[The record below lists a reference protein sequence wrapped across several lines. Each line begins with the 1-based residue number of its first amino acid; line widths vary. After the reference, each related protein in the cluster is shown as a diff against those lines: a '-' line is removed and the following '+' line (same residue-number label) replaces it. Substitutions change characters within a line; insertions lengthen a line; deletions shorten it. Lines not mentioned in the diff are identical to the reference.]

1 MDCLDNMLTD
11 PLELGS
17 APEVNGAGIME
28 ECLLGGTRVSLP
40 EDLLEDPDIFFDV
53 VSRSTWDEVLSQSQR
68 DHLRKFL
75 PQFTEN
81 NLERQDNI
89 ITGLFDGD
97 NFRFGNP
104 LYIAQKLFRDGYF
117 NPEVVKYRR
126 LCMKS
131 QYKRYLYSQQQ
142 YFHKLLK
149 QILISR
155 KELLELARKSGP
167 DMTLKRKYQAISSQ
181 KEEEKRVH
189 SRYEKILREVKEEC
203 EDNSI
208 SSDEEEMCSWL
219 PNSPT
224 HPTSP
229 SVALR
234 AVPTL
239 CTQDMKTVNKPELGD
254 EELKIMLRKHVEK
267 RRQQPDH
274 PDLATGDLTLN
285 DIITRMNAGRR
296 GSLAALL
303 DLTFPKKRVKDK
315 EERKKKKLKVIKTEP
330 EDLAE
335 SSGAE
340 GATAAAPEQQI
351 VTRPVTAPEQTLDAT
366 KLTAIPGITASFFG
380 LLQEILLAEG
390 EASVAGIEEKVLEWQ
405 ISAPSTLNSWFSD
418 ASNWSEL
425 VHSALRFLSGEG
437 GSGMSALPS
446 NFAPYVNCT
455 ERGQQWKWIGSGRD
469 SEKEVTSLCQLWF
482 EVKDQTFPKESEE
495 LPDIAPPTPR
505 VRTDYVVRPS
515 TGDEKRVFQ
524 EQERQRYSQPHKAFS
539 FRMHGFDSVVGP
551 VKGVFDK
558 DPSLNKAREHS
569 LLRSDRP
576 AYVTILSLVRDAAAR
591 LPNGEGTRA
600 EICELLKDSQFL
612 APEVTSAQINTVVSG
627 ALDRLHYEKDPCV
640 KYDIGRKLWIY
651 LHRNRSEE
659 EFERIH
665 QAQAAAAK
673 AKKALQ
679 QKPKL
684 TTKISSGK
692 ESATKLPLSEQSL
705 GSQVLADSSLPVT
718 PVTPVTPTLPVTP
731 TSSPVSTD
739 GNKVQT
745 TSAPELVKSGQSVLL
760 VSSPTMP
767 QLGNLLSGT
776 QPGQYTGPQT
786 QARVL
791 SQSVAA
797 PLPQVRVVSAQ
808 QGLASSSHQAS
819 VVQQVQQHQHQ
830 IRLPTVT
837 AAAHTK
843 VLPQSILTVPV
854 KAQSGVSTVHI
865 QQSSAKANL
874 TMAGISAAS
883 KTVSSTLNGTTSS
896 SASTI
901 IQSVA
906 GQSIMRQVAIAGQ
919 LGMKTQS
926 STGIPL
932 TATNIQIQGKDV
944 LRLAPSSITTDSK
957 GQTVL
962 RITQD
967 MMATLTKA
975 PVTTVKLTPDM
986 LGGKGISATL
996 HVTPAMPPT
1005 DSMVKASTST
1015 TSSTTSTVVKVTP
1028 DLKVTEA
1035 SSTAIRLMPAL
1046 AVTVADQK
1054 GKASAS
1060 LSSTDTKPAATIRI
1074 MPGLGVIPKSG
1085 QAIAVA
1091 TSSKLFTAAGT
1102 MTSTAVTLATAGSKA
1117 ITKVTPT
1124 AGLPISIGT
1133 GTTTV
1138 RQVPVSAT
1146 MVSTTQA
1153 TKLPATITVP
1163 LSVLNQPLKGKGVMA
1178 GQIIKGNL
1186 GANIS
1191 GLGRNIILTTMPA
1204 GTKLITGNKPVSFVT
1219 AQQLQQLQQQGQA
1232 TQVRIQHLPAQQ
1244 LHQGTVISSTK
1255 PISTV
1260 VVTTAPSVN
1269 QQQDQ

>member
-1 MDCLDNMLTD
+1 MSTFR
-11 PLELGS
+11 
-17 APEVNGAGIME
+17 VF
-28 ECLLGGTRVSLP
+28 GGTY
-40 EDLLEDPDIFFDV
+40 
-53 VSRSTWDEVLSQSQR
+53 
-68 DHLRKFL
+68 
-75 PQFTEN
+75 TE
-81 NLERQDNI
+81 
-89 ITGLFDGD
+89 
-97 NFRFGNP
+97 
-104 LYIAQKLFRDGYF
+104 K
-117 NPEVVKYRR
+117 
-126 LCMKS
+126 
-131 QYKRYLYSQQQ
+131 
-142 YFHKLLK
+142 
-149 QILISR
+149 
-155 KELLELARKSGP
+155 
-167 DMTLKRKYQAISSQ
+167 
-181 KEEEKRVH
+181 
-189 SRYEKILREVKEEC
+189 
-203 EDNSI
+203 
-208 SSDEEEMCSWL
+208 
-219 PNSPT
+219 
-224 HPTSP
+224 
-229 SVALR
+229 VA
-234 AVPTL
+234 
-239 CTQDMKTVNKPELGD
+239 
-254 EELKIMLRKHVEK
+254 
-267 RRQQPDH
+267 
-274 PDLATGDLTLN
+274 DLTMCEVGRSSVITS
-285 DIITRMNAGRR
+285 DI
-296 GSLAALL
+296 
-303 DLTFPKKRVKDK
+303 
-315 EERKKKKLKVIKTEP
+315 
-330 EDLAE
+330 
-335 SSGAE
+335 
-340 GATAAAPEQQI
+340 
-351 VTRPVTAPEQTLDAT
+351 
-366 KLTAIPGITASFFG
+366 
-380 LLQEILLAEG
+380 
-390 EASVAGIEEKVLEWQ
+390 
-405 ISAPSTLNSWFSD
+405 
-418 ASNWSEL
+418 
-425 VHSALRFLSGEG
+425 
-437 GSGMSALPS
+437 
-446 NFAPYVNCT
+446 
-455 ERGQQWKWIGSGRD
+455 
-469 SEKEVTSLCQLWF
+469 
-482 EVKDQTFPKESEE
+482 
-495 LPDIAPPTPR
+495 
-505 VRTDYVVRPS
+505 
-515 TGDEKRVFQ
+515 
-524 EQERQRYSQPHKAFS
+524 
-539 FRMHGFDSVVGP
+539 
-551 VKGVFDK
+551 
-558 DPSLNKAREHS
+558 
-569 LLRSDRP
+569 
-576 AYVTILSLVRDAAAR
+576 RDAAAR

-651 LHRNRSEE
+651 LHRNRTEE
-659 EFERIH
+659 EFVTTCMCFRVLGSLQEASQSTGEVPPAETSQNPSNPVPDIFFEVVSRSTWDEVLSQSQRDHLRKFLPQFTEKNLEQQDDIVTGLFNGDRFRFGNPLYIAQKLFRDGYFNPEVVKYRKLCMKSQYKRYLYSQQQYFHKLLKQILVSRKELLELARKSGPDMTLKRKYQAISSQKEEEKRAQNRYEKILREVKEECKDNSTSSDEEEMCSWLPGSPTHPMSPSVALRVVPTLSTQDMKTVSKPELGDDDLKIMLRKHVEKRRLQPDHPDLATGDVTFNDIVTRMNAGRRGSLAALLDLTFPKKRVKDKEERKKKKLKVIKTEPEDLAESSGAEGGTATAPEQQIVNRPVSAPEQTLDATKLTAVPGITGSFFGLLQEILLAEGEASLSGIEEKVLEWQISAPSTLNSWFSDASNWSELVHSALRFLSGEGGTSALPSNFEPYVNCTERGQQWKWIGSGRDSEKEMTSLCQLWFEVKDQIFPKESEELPDIIPPTPRVRTDYVVRPSTGDEKRVFQEQEHLHSKGNKSCGNWLLYGKVCGEETNSNIGNERIH

-684 TTKISSGK
+684 TTKIKTSGK
-692 ESATKLPLSEQSL
+692 ESATKLPFSEQSL
-705 GSQVLADSSLPVT
+705 ASQVLADSSLPVT

-731 TSSPVSTD
+731 TSPPISTD
-739 GNKVQT
+739 GNKVPT

-776 QPGQYTGPQT
+776 QPAQYTGPQT
-786 QARVL
+786 QARIL

-808 QGLASSSHQAS
+808 QGLTSTSHQTS

-830 IRLPTVT
+830 MRLPAVT

-854 KAQSGVSTVHI
+854 KAQSGASTVHI
-865 QQSSAKANL
+865 QQGSAKTNL

-883 KTVSSTLNGTTSS
+883 KTVSSTLNSTTSS
-896 SASTI
+896 SASII

-919 LGMKTQS
+919 LGVKTQS

-932 TATNIQIQGKDV
+932 TATNIRTKGKDV

-975 PVTTVKLTPDM
+975 PVTTVKLTPDL

-996 HVTPAMPPT
+996 HVTPAMQPT
-1005 DSMVKASTST
+1005 DSMVKAPTST

-1054 GKASAS
+1054 AKASAP
-1060 LSSTDTKPAATIRI
+1060 LSSTDTKPAATIRL

-1102 MTSTAVTLATAGSKA
+1102 MTSAAVTLATAGSKA

-1133 GTTTV
+1133 GTATV

-1178 GQIIKGNL
+1178 GPIIKGNL

-1260 VVTTAPSVN
+1260 VVTTAPSVKPS
-1269 QQQDQ
+1269 QDQ